1 MPVAALVGAGVALVA
16 VLAYPLPRNVGSVD
30 AVVRTEVVGGD
41 QAFVEVTLDPPGAA
55 DGATAF
61 AVTSWQGGG
70 RVTAF
75 FDEVGPGRYRSE
87 KAVPVTGEWKTVVSL
102 QRGSEVMAAPVY
114 LPADPS
120 IGAEAVPLVPERS
133 GPFVRNTTLLLR
145 EQHPGPAW
153 PAVAV
158 WVGFVTAMA
167 VWIGLMAVTAVRVR
181 RDGGGLPEGF
191 DGVGRTTDWSTI
203 AGREITGSP
212 RPLGWSSRSHG
223 PVVQPGV
230 HAALSRRRSR
240 VQISSGPPP
249 TVG

>member
-1 MPVAALVGAGVALVA
+1 M
-16 VLAYPLPRNVGSVD
+16 
-30 AVVRTEVVGGD
+30 
-41 QAFVEVTLDPPGAA
+41 DPPGAA

-114 LPADPS
+114 LPADAS

-145 EQHPGPAW
+145 EQHSGPTW

-158 WVGFVTAMA
+158 WVGFGTAMT
-167 VWIGLMAVTAVRVR
+167 VWIGLMAVTAMRVR
-181 RDGGGLPEGF
+181 RGGDGLPEGF
-191 DGVGRTTDWSTI
+191 DGVGRITDWSTLPVERSL
-203 AGREITGSP
+203 APHGR
-212 RPLGWSSRSHG
+212 
-223 PVVQPGV
+223 
-230 HAALSRRRSR
+230 
-240 VQISSGPPP
+240 
-249 TVG
+249 